1 MLYNTEF
8 WILIDNYWLYNA
20 GFWKLIDNYWLCNAG
35 FWILIDNYWL
45 YNARFGKLIN
55 EYLLFISDNIP
66 LFQGFQSVKLLIMI
80 IADWHQA
87 SNPIKLIEILKP
99 LLASFVVRH
108 QRSE

>member
-20 GFWKLIDNYWLCNAG
+20 GFWKLIDNYWLYNAG
-35 FWILIDNYWL
+35 
-45 YNARFGKLIN
+45 FGKLIN
-55 EYLLFISDNIP
+55 EYLLFISDNIL
-66 LFQGFQSVKLLIMI
+66 LFQGFQSVKLLMMI

>member
-1 MLYNTEF
+1 MPYNTEL
-8 WILIDNYWLYNA
+8 WILIDIYWLYNA
-20 GFWKLIDNYWLCNAG
+20 GFG
-35 FWILIDNYWL
+35 ELIDNYWL

-87 SNPIKLIEILKP
+87 SNSIRLIEIPEP
-99 LLASFVVRH
+99 LLSSFVIRH
-108 QRSE
+108 KRSE

>member
-1 MLYNTEF
+1 MPYNTE
-8 WILIDNYWLYNA
+8 L
-20 GFWKLIDNYWLCNAG
+20 
-35 FWILIDNYWL
+35 WILIDNYWL

-55 EYLLFISDNIP
+55 EYLLFISDNI
-66 LFQGFQSVKLLIMI
+66 LLISRFSIRKLLIMI

-87 SNPIKLIEILKP
+87 SNPIKPIEILKP